1 LKRISHILIAA
12 VVIALGGLVW
22 SRITPAL
29 TLPATVAQ
37 WNIASRQTCVK
48 PATAKFPI
56 WPGAA
61 ESRQVCRA
69 EYTGSPAITLTIY
82 DRPGPTAFGLFQEWQ
97 TGQKQPG
104 KLAFYYRGYFG
115 VVESSSADMN
125 TLDRFASA
133 AEETLRR

>member
-1 LKRISHILIAA
+1 LKRISPILIAA
-12 VVIALGGLVW
+12 AVIALGALLW

-37 WNIASRQTCVK
+37 WSIAGTQSCMK
-48 PATAKFPI
+48 PAAANFSL
-56 WPGAA
+56 WPGTS

-97 TGQKQPG
+97 TGQRQPG

-115 VVESSSADMN
+115 VVESPSADMN
-125 TLDRFASA
+125 TLDRFAAA